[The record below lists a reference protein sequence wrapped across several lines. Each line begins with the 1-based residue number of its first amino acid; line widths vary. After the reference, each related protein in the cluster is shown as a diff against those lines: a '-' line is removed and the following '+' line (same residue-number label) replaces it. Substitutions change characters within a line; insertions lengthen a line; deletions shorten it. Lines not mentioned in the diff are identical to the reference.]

1 MEIFPMKT
9 TEFCQDIAVELEKWI
24 EPYKASQIFIL
35 TDENTKKLCLP
46 RIVSLEKC
54 RNAKVIEIPAGDE
67 NKNLESLTEIWTF
80 LSENG
85 ATRKS
90 LMINLGGGMITDIG
104 GFAAST
110 FKRGM
115 SYINIS
121 TTLLGTIDA
130 AVGGKTGINFKGLKN
145 EIGIINPAEIVL
157 IDTSFFQTLDYSNI
171 VSGYAELIK
180 HALIDSADELRKLLS
195 FNLEKMD
202 FAALRPLLET
212 SVEIKEKIVAEDPY
226 EQNIRKALNFGH
238 TIGHAF
244 ESLSYERNAPVLH
257 GFAVAYGM
265 VCELYL
271 SYVRLGFPKEILS
284 KILHWTKE
292 IYGKYPLSCKQYE
305 RLYELM
311 THDKK
316 NADSS
321 VNFTLLSDVGD
332 IRINQ
337 IIEKEAIF
345 EALDFYQEN

>member
-1 MEIFPMKT
+1 MKT
-9 TEFCQDIAVELEKWI
+9 VKFCNIATELEKWI
-24 EPYKASQIFIL
+24 EDYDASQIFIL

-46 RIVSLEKC
+46 RIISLEKC
-54 RNAKVIEIPAGDE
+54 RNAKLMEIPAGDE
-67 NKNLESLTEIWTF
+67 NKNLKNLTKIWKF
-80 LSENG
+80 LSQNG

-90 LMINLGGGMITDIG
+90 LMLNLGGGMITDIG

-115 SYINIS
+115 TYINVP

-130 AVGGKTGINFKGLKN
+130 AVGGKTGINFNGLKN
-145 EIGIINPAEIVL
+145 EIGVINPAKMVL
-157 IDTSFFQTLDYSNI
+157 IDTAFFKTLDDANN
-171 VSGYAELIK
+171 VSGYAELLK
-180 HALIDSADELRKLLS
+180 HALIDSPGELRKLLT
-195 FNLEKMD
+195 FDLENLD
-202 FAALRPLLET
+202 FDALRPLLET
-212 SVEIKEKIVAEDPY
+212 SVEIKEKIVAQDPY

-238 TIGHAF
+238 SIGHAF
-244 ESLSYERNAPVLH
+244 ESFSYERNAPVLH

-271 SYVRLGFPKEILS
+271 SYIRLDFPKEILTE
-284 KILHWTKE
+284 IIYWTKE
-292 IYGKYPLSCKQYE
+292 TYGKYPLSCKHYE

-321 VNFTLLSDVGD
+321 VNFTLLADVGD

-337 IIEKEAIF
+337 IVDKEEIF
-345 EALDFYQEN
+345 DALDFYQEN

>member
-1 MEIFPMKT
+1 M
-9 TEFCQDIAVELEKWI
+9 
-24 EPYKASQIFIL
+24 
-35 TDENTKKLCLP
+35 P

-54 RNAKVIEIPAGDE
+54 KNAHIITIPAGDE
-67 NKNLESLTEIWTF
+67 NKNLESLTKIWTF
-80 LSENG
+80 LSANG

-90 LMINLGGGMITDIG
+90 LLLNLGGGMVTDIG

-115 SYINIS
+115 TYINIPTS
-121 TTLLGTIDA
+121 LLGTIDA
-130 AVGGKTGINFKGLKN
+130 AVGGKTGINFGGLKN
-145 EIGIINPAEIVL
+145 EIGVINPAKIVL
-157 IDTSFFQTLDYSNI
+157 IDTAFFQTQDYANN

-180 HALIDSADELRKLLS
+180 HALIDSANELQKLLT
-195 FNLEKMD
+195 FDLENLD
-202 FAALRPLLET
+202 FEALRPLLET
-212 SVEIKEKIVAEDPY
+212 SVGIKEKIVSEDPF

-244 ESLSYERNAPVLH
+244 ESLSYERNAPILH

-265 VCELYL
+265 VCELYM

-284 KILHWTKE
+284 KILHWTKDV
-292 IYGKYPLSCKQYE
+292 YGKFPLSCKQYE

-316 NADSS
+316 NENSS
-321 VNFTLLSDVGD
+321 VNFTLLAGVGD

-337 IIEKEAIF
+337 IIEKEDIF
-345 EALDFYQEN
+345 DALDFYQEN